1 MRQNISMSALPGEF
15 GRRNTSAGK
24 EAAQMSA
31 LLTRRLREKIEN
43 YERIAVDLQSSGESD
58 AACVLVRAAQRL
70 RHIAPGA

>member
-1 MRQNISMSALPGEF
+1 MTQKTSTVATPGDF
-15 GRRNTSAGK
+15 GRRNIPANEETAK
-24 EAAQMSA
+24 MSA